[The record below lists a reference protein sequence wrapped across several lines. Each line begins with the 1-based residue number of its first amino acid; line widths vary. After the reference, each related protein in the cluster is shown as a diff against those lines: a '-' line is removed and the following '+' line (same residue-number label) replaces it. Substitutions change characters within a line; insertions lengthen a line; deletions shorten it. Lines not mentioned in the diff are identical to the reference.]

1 MKDKRNDVVNKL
13 LDYGIL
19 IVLIVLIIVFSIASK
34 NFLSVNT
41 FMTILRQVAIT
52 GITSV
57 GMCYVI
63 LTGGIDLSVGSIA
76 GLTAV
81 IAAISMENGFSGVV
95 SSAVA
100 LLLALLFGA
109 VNGFCVTKLNMP
121 ALIATLGTQQA
132 LRGLAYIVTDG
143 LPVHSFSKT
152 YRNFATTSIL
162 GIPLMVL
169 LMIIVFLVGKFI
181 LERCT
186 FGRYVY
192 GVGGNE
198 EASRLSGIN
207 VLRVKLMIYAFAGLL
222 SGIAGLVLL
231 SRTNSGQPSA
241 GDGYEMD
248 AITAVALGGVS
259 LAGGEGKINQVMI
272 GVVLMGV
279 LSTGMIMCG
288 INDYVQRLVKGV
300 VLILAVAFTE
310 FSVKIRSQRLIEK

>member
-1 MKDKRNDVVNKL
+1 MKKKKDIVSII

-19 IVLIVLIIVFSIASK
+19 LVLIALIIVFSFASS
-34 NFLSVNT
+34 NFFTVNT
-41 FMTILRQVAIT
+41 LITILRQVSIT

-76 GLTAV
+76 CLAAV
-81 IAAISMENGFSGVV
+81 VAALSMSAGHAGFISSVL
-95 SSAVA
+95 A
-100 LLLALLFGA
+100 LLLAVGA
-109 VNGFCVTKLNMP
+109 GALNGFCVTKLSMP
-121 ALIATLGTQQA
+121 PLIATLGTQTA
-132 LRGLAYIVTDG
+132 LRGIAYIVTDG
-143 LPVHSFSKT
+143 LPVHGFSKT
-152 YRNFATTSIL
+152 YGNFAKATL
-162 GIPLMVL
+162 FGIPLMIL
-169 LMIIVFLVGKFI
+169 LMIVIFLFGKFL

-198 EASRLSGIN
+198 EATHLSGIN
-207 VLRVKLMIYAFAGLL
+207 VVKIKTLVYTFAGLL

-248 AITAVALGGVS
+248 AITAVALGGVN
-259 LAGGEGKINQVMI
+259 LAGGEGQINQVMV
-272 GVVLMGV
+272 GVILMGV

-288 INDYVQRLVKGV
+288 INDYVQKLVKGI

-310 FSVKIRSQRLIEK
+310 FSSKVRSKRLVVK

>member
-1 MKDKRNDVVNKL
+1 MKKNGDYLTKL

-19 IVLIVLIIVFSIASK
+19 IVLFVLIVVFSFASSR
-34 NFLSVNT
+34 FFTVNT
-41 FMTILRQVAIT
+41 LVTILRQVAIT

-63 LTGGIDLSVGSIA
+63 LTGGIDLSVGSVACVTAVFAALIMKSGMNGVIASIVGLVVSIVA
-76 GLTAV
+76 GL
-81 IAAISMENGFSGVV
+81 
-95 SSAVA
+95 
-100 LLLALLFGA
+100 L
-109 VNGFCVTKLNMP
+109 NGFCVTKLHMP

-132 LRGLAYIVTDG
+132 LRGIAYIVTDG

-152 YRNFATTSIL
+152 YGTFAKTNIF
-162 GIPLMVL
+162 GIPLMVI
-169 LMIIVFLVGKFI
+169 LMVIVFVIGKFL

-207 VLRVKLMIYAFAGLL
+207 TVRIKLLVYTIAGFLA
-222 SGIAGLVLL
+222 GIAGLVLL

-241 GDGYEMD
+241 ADGYEMD

-259 LAGGEGKINQVMI
+259 LAGGEGRINQVMV

-288 INDYVQRLVKGV
+288 INDYVQKLVKGI

-310 FSVKIRSQRLIEK
+310 FSVKVRNQRLVEK

>member
-1 MKDKRNDVVNKL
+1 MNKKNDIVTKV

-19 IVLIVLIIVFSIASK
+19 MVLVILIFVFSLASS
-34 NFLSVNT
+34 NFLTVNT
-41 FMTILRQVAIT
+41 LMTILKQVAIS

-76 GLTAV
+76 ALTAV
-81 IAAISMENGFSGVV
+81 TAAMLMKQGIPGMVASMIALVM
-95 SSAVA
+95 
-100 LLLALLFGA
+100 ALLFGSL
-109 VNGFCVTKLNMP
+109 NGFCVTKLSMP
-121 ALIATLGTQQA
+121 PLIATLGTQTA
-132 LRGLAYIVTDG
+132 LRGLAYIITDG

-152 YRNFATTSIL
+152 YGNFAKTSVC
-162 GIPLMVL
+162 GVPLMVI
-169 LMIIVFLVGKFI
+169 LMLVVFLAGKFI
-181 LERCT
+181 LERT
-186 FGRYVY
+186 TIGRYVY

-198 EASRLSGIN
+198 EASHLSGVN
-207 VLRVKLMIYAFAGLL
+207 VVRVKLMVYGFAGFL
-222 SGIAGLVLL
+222 SGVAGLVLL
-231 SRTNSGQPSA
+231 SRTSSGQPSA

-272 GVVLMGV
+272 GVILLGV

-288 INDYVQRLVKGV
+288 INDYVQRLVKGI

-310 FSVKIRSQRLIEK
+310 FSGKVRNQRMVEK

>member
-1 MKDKRNDVVNKL
+1 MKKKKDIVSII

-19 IVLIVLIIVFSIASK
+19 LVLIALIIVFSFASS
-34 NFLSVNT
+34 NFFTVNT
-41 FMTILRQVAIT
+41 LITILRQVSIT

-76 GLTAV
+76 CLAAV
-81 IAAISMENGFSGVV
+81 VAALSMSAGHSGFISSVL
-95 SSAVA
+95 A
-100 LLLALLFGA
+100 LLLAVGA
-109 VNGFCVTKLNMP
+109 GALNGFCVTKLSMP
-121 ALIATLGTQQA
+121 PLIATLGTQTA
-132 LRGLAYIVTDG
+132 LRGIAYIVTDG
-143 LPVHSFSKT
+143 LPVHGFSKT
-152 YRNFATTSIL
+152 YGNFAKATL
-162 GIPLMVL
+162 FGIPLMIL
-169 LMIIVFLVGKFI
+169 LMIVIFLFGKFL

-198 EASRLSGIN
+198 EATHLSGIN
-207 VLRVKLMIYAFAGLL
+207 VVKIKTLVYTFAGLL

-248 AITAVALGGVS
+248 AITAVALGGVN
-259 LAGGEGKINQVMI
+259 LAGGEGQINQVMV
-272 GVVLMGV
+272 GVILMGV

-288 INDYVQRLVKGV
+288 INDYVQKLVKGI
-300 VLILAVAFTE
+300 VLILAVA
-310 FSVKIRSQRLIEK
+310 

>member
-1 MKDKRNDVVNKL
+1 MKDKKNDLVSKL

-19 IVLIVLIIVFSIASK
+19 IVLVVLIIIFSAASD
-34 NFLSVNT
+34 NFLSINT
-41 FMTILRQVAIT
+41 FMTILKQVSIT

-63 LTGGIDLSVGSIA
+63 LTGGIDLSVGAIA

-81 IAAISMENGFSGVV
+81 LAAISMQNGISGIL
-95 SSAVA
+95 SSIIA
-100 LLLALLFGA
+100 LFLALLFGA
-109 VNGFCVTKLNMP
+109 LNGFCVTKLNMP

-143 LPVHSFSKT
+143 LPVHSFSKS
-152 YRNFATTSIL
+152 YSSFAKANIF

-169 LMIIVFLVGKFI
+169 LMIAVFVAGKFI

-198 EASRLSGIN
+198 ESSRLSGIN
-207 VLRVKLMIYAFAGLL
+207 VVRVKLMVYAFAGLL

-288 INDYVQRLVKGV
+288 INDYVQKLVKGI

-310 FSVKIRSQRLIEK
+310 FSVKIRSQRLIQK